1 MSTPPNGPG
10 TGTPDA
16 TAPSTGPSAEPSTIP
31 PTDPSTIP
39 PTDPSANPPVGRSR
53 PRGGTLALR
62 PRGLWLV
69 TSLELRQRIRSARW
83 YVALGIWTL
92 LLFGIGVLSL
102 APALY
107 TTEWG
112 VVREVARVMFS
123 LQMILVLLAML
134 LVTPALSAGSINGDR
149 SAGTL
154 ATLQASL
161 LSPLEIVLGKL
172 LAGLVTGLAFL
183 VLAMP
188 SALPLALL
196 GEVSIFYLLR
206 VTAMICF
213 LTFCVTAIGLGLS
226 ALTQRQLGSVVLA
239 YVLVFGVTVVGPI
252 LWGVSATFLTTQ
264 QEVTSYYTEYTDY
277 EDFEDASTGGVCV
290 ASTDVQGVWRMDLA
304 QPLMWPNPLV
314 MLAETAPRQD
324 IGGYWQGESEAQVDA
339 LSIMKY
345 GMREASSPPHPSDH
359 NHCSP
364 EDADYPDLGAPT
376 QIPQWPM
383 GVAAWGVVALGALA
397 VAVVRLR
404 VPIRRLGPG
413 TRIA

>member
-1 MSTPPNGPG
+1 GGRAAGADGPGPSRAAARARALPRAEAAPGPGACAGPRPVRADPRRAGVGPGSRVPPASAARGALARGRGDDGAGLQPHPQRARGDGRSRGVHGCRAGGRGCAHARPGRSAAALADRLAAAGGAGRSAVTARGATRGGARPGAHLLRARRGDRAPAGRGHGLAPAHRPHRSARPRDRLRPGDGAARGRLSRLGRRPPRRSPVMSTPPNGPG

-149 SAGTL
+149 
-154 ATLQASL
+154 
-161 LSPLEIVLGKL
+161 
-172 LAGLVTGLAFL
+172 
-183 VLAMP
+183 
-188 SALPLALL
+188 
-196 GEVSIFYLLR
+196 
-206 VTAMICF
+206 
-213 LTFCVTAIGLGLS
+213 
-226 ALTQRQLGSVVLA
+226 
-239 YVLVFGVTVVGPI
+239 
-252 LWGVSATFLTTQ
+252 
-264 QEVTSYYTEYTDY
+264 
-277 EDFEDASTGGVCV
+277 
-290 ASTDVQGVWRMDLA
+290 
-304 QPLMWPNPLV
+304 
-314 MLAETAPRQD
+314 
-324 IGGYWQGESEAQVDA
+324 
-339 LSIMKY
+339 
-345 GMREASSPPHPSDH
+345 
-359 NHCSP
+359 
-364 EDADYPDLGAPT
+364 
-376 QIPQWPM
+376 
-383 GVAAWGVVALGALA
+383 
-397 VAVVRLR
+397 
-404 VPIRRLGPG
+404 
-413 TRIA
+413 

>member
-1 MSTPPNGPG
+1 MSTPPNGPS

-31 PTDPSTIP
+31 PTDPS
-39 PTDPSANPPVGRSR
+39 AHPPVGRSR
-53 PRGGTLALR
+53 PHGGTLALR

-123 LQMILVLLAML
+123 LQMILVLFAML

-206 VTAMICF
+206 VTATICF

-226 ALTQRQLGSVVLA
+226 RSAAPAGVRWCCSCGVRGDGGGSDPGGRLNHVPHHPAGGDQLLHRV
-239 YVLVFGVTVVGPI
+239 
-252 LWGVSATFLTTQ
+252 
-264 QEVTSYYTEYTDY
+264 
-277 EDFEDASTGGVCV
+277 
-290 ASTDVQGVWRMDLA
+290 
-304 QPLMWPNPLV
+304 
-314 MLAETAPRQD
+314 
-324 IGGYWQGESEAQVDA
+324 
-339 LSIMKY
+339 
-345 GMREASSPPHPSDH
+345 H
-359 NHCSP
+359 
-364 EDADYPDLGAPT
+364 
-376 QIPQWPM
+376 
-383 GVAAWGVVALGALA
+383 
-397 VAVVRLR
+397 RLR
-404 VPIRRLGPG
+404 GLRGRLDGRSVCSQHRRAGCG
-413 TRIA
+413 G